1 MAKFNFFKGSNKL
14 DNLEPSE
21 IQQQIDDK
29 KEVISKLE
37 EEIIKTDDFLNGV
50 SEAYQDDLK
59 ERKENLDEK
68 ATRANIDV
76 EDLKSKKETIAKKRQ
91 AVIEKNDKESRKSTK
106 VVAEIKES
114 HDSKKSEITKEFE
127 QNQSHI
133 KNNTDKFKL
142 AQDKKFISSRN
153 ELIEEVNKQKETLT
167 SKSMKSLENQ
177 KREIEKLRVSV
188 DELEAKQQNE
198 INALKEKLAKEVELQ
213 KISHDAYVVE
223 VNNLKSSQ
231 QVALENKRAEVESK
245 LNQWKS
251 DYNQYAATNR
261 DFIERKKA
269 ELALL
274 RERESSLK
282 ETLKQ
287 KQKNVEIERS
297 NFEKDHKLRV
307 DELTKQ
313 FNSLSQKIQTAQKD
327 FEVESSL
334 YEKEVKAF
342 QDAQAEEKNHIDALV
357 ASLAQELEDY
367 KKNMSD
373 ESIKLDANFKE
384 ECNSIIE
391 FYRDL
396 LNKEE
401 LKHKNAIA
409 ALEADI
415 QRDEQTFMIDKKAL
429 EDKKLLLDN
438 NFIETVTNIK
448 EKLLKCNELMKSS
461 EVEHKSLL
469 IALQKEFEANQLR
482 YEENLI
488 AKQQE
493 YETRKLEIEA
503 EVKKANDEVKEQLRR
518 LDEVNSEVSKQVS
531 ASESALNNLK
541 GEFNQIA
548 SEKQV
553 ELDKLGLKLTN
564 LNETLIDIQAKR
576 RDEKS
581 RHELKMRDFTTMRQ
595 ELVADHRKKIDDI
608 KRVYDEKTKQFEE
621 EFVIKKKEI
630 EEKHQEDLIEL
641 ENINKAKLIELENQR
656 AALNLQFEK
665 EKGVYET
672 KIHELEAEHSN
683 QIQNENVRLT
693 DANNNFESQKQN
705 QKNQLVQ
712 AKEKFN
718 SIIAELR
725 TKIDNQVVLLKDQET
740 NYKKDVAVKIQKARE
755 EVSRLKNEET
765 AMIERISEIQDKF
778 DKDKNE
784 LIKSTSRYLDEH
796 LEKVG
801 ELESHIASKR
811 SEIDAANG
819 SLRDLINYYIECEED
834 EKLKLDNLKSIF
846 VNEQLDQNKE
856 IEASI
861 AKLEDQKKGQLDV
874 IRSRFEAERKRITQ
888 QLDTEIQRYQTRI
901 EEEKVAMLVEQAKLD
916 EDYAKRIEENNS
928 VIELIKKQIKQL
940 QNDAIAEENRF
951 KNELIRLEKSHEF
964 DRGQLQYEL
973 ELKNANNEKYLDDLR
988 IAFEQEQNEINLE
1001 KTRLANAIELKQKA
1015 LDDKKAMFDDFFT
1028 KFQEEENSRK
1038 SDREYE
1044 IFQYEKNIDELQKH
1058 IEELNA
1064 EFEQTKLDNQA
1075 KLDEVYRQQK
1085 LVKDEYDALITNR
1098 SDTFNLAVERVKADH
1113 DKEVTDY
1120 VSQCDAQQAEFK
1132 IQNENILR
1140 SYQQDFDEYKKSL
1153 MKELDEK
1160 REDIAKRITEE
1171 ENKLA
1176 EEKARFESY
1185 INEIRTEEDKRV
1197 IQRNEERE
1205 RLNTY
1210 WEKTIQGIKD
1220 RINDTVNSFMIEKDK
1235 LNLENEERIKFIM
1248 EEKMN
1253 LESDEKRIILNMQ
1266 ELENAFAQKKREAE
1280 EKARQYE
1287 EECYVKIADIDRVI
1301 RQKEEKIN
1309 AYRDEI
1315 KAEVLRAIEERKN
1328 EEKRL
1333 NEMVLNKEQLL
1344 AEEKEKIMTVVQKQQ
1359 KIFEKLAAKKRAAM
1373 DEEILRNNKILER
1386 ELRRIEAEKEK
1397 AGEEFSLSL
1406 EELNRMILEKERNY
1420 EELIAQQ
1427 KAKNETYIEEFRK
1440 TLQQN
1445 HERETEDDRHGD
1457 ELANRIK
1464 DELLMNEQEV
1474 IVNSNTELST
1484 IKNAHLDVIAKLQAN
1499 NNQIEIRLNSLRNQ
1513 YEQLTSEYESDED
1526 SQKHKEFF
1534 GQFERMI
1541 QERREI
1547 LVDLENQESDL
1558 RNNKLEQ
1565 FTEQNDLYNQMIIE
1579 HQNRILD
1586 IENDIYLEQKK
1597 LTDFE
1602 EDISRR
1608 RREQKEME
1616 IDARNLFTKKLDY
1629 LKQKMFDN

>member
-29 KEVISKLE
+29 KEAVSKLE

-50 SEAYQDDLK
+50 SDAYQDDLD
-59 ERKENLDEK
+59 ERKENLQEI
-68 ATRANIDV
+68 TNRANHDV
-76 EDLKSKKETIAKKRQ
+76 EELKVKKETLAKKRQ
-91 AVIEKNDKESRKSTK
+91 AVIEKNDKESRKTTK
-106 VVAEIKES
+106 VIAEIKEG
-114 HDSKKSEITKEFE
+114 HDTKKSEIAKEFE

-167 SKSMKSLENQ
+167 SKSMKNLENQ
-177 KREIEKLRVSV
+177 KREVEKLRASI
-188 DELEAKQQNE
+188 EQLEAKQQSE
-198 INALKEKLAKEVELQ
+198 INVLKEKLAKELEVE
-213 KISHDAYVVE
+213 KITHDTYVVE
-223 VNNLKSSQ
+223 VNNLKASQ
-231 QVALENKRAEVESK
+231 QVILENKRAEVESK

-274 RERESSLK
+274 QERESSLR
-282 ETLKQ
+282 ETLRQ
-287 KQKNVEIERS
+287 KQKNVEIERN

-313 FNSLSQKIQTAQKD
+313 VDSLNQKIQTAQKD
-327 FEVESSL
+327 YEVESAL
-334 YEKEVKAF
+334 YEKEVAAF
-342 QDAQAEEKNHIDALV
+342 QGAQLEEKNHIDALV
-357 ASLAQELEDY
+357 AALAQELEDY

-373 ESIKLDANFKE
+373 ESIKLDAHFKE

-401 LKHKNAIA
+401 IKHKNAIA
-409 ALEADI
+409 ALEADM
-415 QRDEQTFMIDKKAL
+415 QRDEQAFMIDKKAL

-438 NFIETVTNIK
+438 NFIETTTSIK

-461 EVEHKSLL
+461 ELEHKSLL
-469 IALQKEFEANQLR
+469 ISLQKEFEANQLK
-482 YEENLI
+482 YEENLL

-493 YETRKLEIEA
+493 YEARKLEIEA

-518 LDEVNSEVSKQVS
+518 LDEANSEVSKQVS
-531 ASESALNNLK
+531 ASESALNSLK
-541 GEFNQIA
+541 GEFNQIV

-553 ELDKLGLKLTN
+553 ELDKLAIKLTN

-581 RHELKMRDFTTMRQ
+581 RHESKMRDFTTMRQ
-595 ELVADHRKKIDDI
+595 DLVADHRNKIDEI
-608 KRVYDEKTKQFEE
+608 KKVYDEKTKQFEE
-621 EFVIKKKEI
+621 EFVIKKKEV
-630 EEKHQEDLIEL
+630 EDKHQEDLVEL
-641 ENINKAKLIELENQR
+641 ENINKAKIAELENQR
-656 AALNLQFEK
+656 AELTLQFEK

-672 KIHELEAEHSN
+672 KIHELEAEHLN
-683 QIQNENVRLT
+683 QVQNENARLQEANT
-693 DANNNFESQKQN
+693 SFDAQKQN
-705 QKNQLVQ
+705 QKAQLEQ
-712 AKEKFN
+712 TKEKFN
-718 SIIAELR
+718 GILAELR
-725 TKIDNQVVLLKDQET
+725 TKIDNQVILLKDQET
-740 NYKKDVAVKIQKARE
+740 NYKKDVTIKIQKARE
-755 EVSRLKNEET
+755 EVSRLKNEE
-765 AMIERISEIQDKF
+765 AIMVERISEIQNKF

-819 SLRDLINYYIECEED
+819 SLRDLINYYLECEEE
-834 EKLKLDNLKSIF
+834 EKLKLENLKSVF
-846 VNEQLDQNKE
+846 VNEQLDQNRE

-861 AKLEDQKKGQLDV
+861 AKLEDQKKSQLDV
-874 IRSRFEAERKRITQ
+874 IRSRFETERKRIAQ
-888 QLDTEIQRYQTRI
+888 QFDAEIQRYQTRI
-901 EEEKVAMLVEQAKLD
+901 EEEKVAILIEQAKLD
-916 EDYAKRIEENNS
+916 EDYAKKIEENNG
-928 VIELIKKQIKQL
+928 VIEAIKKQIKQL
-940 QNDAIAEENRF
+940 QNDAIVEETRF

-1064 EFEQTKLDNQA
+1064 EFEQTKQENQA

-1098 SDTFNLAVERVKADH
+1098 SDTFNIAVERVKVDH
-1113 DKEVTDY
+1113 EKEVTDY

-1140 SYQQDFDEYKKSL
+1140 SYQQDFDEYKQSL
-1153 MKELDEK
+1153 IKELDEK
-1160 REDIAKRITEE
+1160 REDIAKRISEE
-1171 ENKLA
+1171 GNKLT

-1185 INEIRTEEDKRV
+1185 INELRLEEDKRV

-1210 WEKTIQGIKD
+1210 WENTIQGIKD
-1220 RINDTVNSFMIEKDK
+1220 RISTTVNAFMIEKDK
-1235 LNLENEERIKFIM
+1235 LNLENEERIKSIM

-1287 EECYVKIADIDRVI
+1287 EECYIKIADIERVI

-1333 NEMVLNKEQLL
+1333 NDMVLNKEQLL
-1344 AEEKEKIMTVVQKQQ
+1344 AEEKEKIMTVIQKQQ

-1373 DEEILRNNKILER
+1373 EEEILRNNKVLER
-1386 ELRRIEAEKEK
+1386 ELRRIEADKEK

-1406 EELNRMILEKERNY
+1406 EELNRMIIEKEKNY

-1427 KAKNETYIEEFRK
+1427 KARNETYIEEFRK

-1445 HERETEDDRHGD
+1445 HEREAEDDRHGD
-1457 ELANRIK
+1457 DLANKIK

-1474 IVNSNTELST
+1474 IVNSNNELSAM
-1484 IKNAHLDVIAKLQAN
+1484 KNAHLDVISKLQAN

-1513 YEQLTSEYESDED
+1513 YEQLTNEYESDED

-1534 GQFERMI
+1534 TQFERMI
-1541 QERREI
+1541 QERRDL
-1547 LVDLENQESDL
+1547 LVDLENQENEL
-1558 RNNKLEQ
+1558 RANKLEQ
-1565 FTEQNDLYNQMIIE
+1565 FTEQNDLYNQMIEE

-1586 IENDIYLEQKK
+1586 IENSIYLEQKK